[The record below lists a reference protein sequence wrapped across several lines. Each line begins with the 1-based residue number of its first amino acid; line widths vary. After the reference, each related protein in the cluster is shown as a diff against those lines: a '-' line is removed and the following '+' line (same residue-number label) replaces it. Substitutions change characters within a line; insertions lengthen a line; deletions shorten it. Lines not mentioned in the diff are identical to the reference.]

1 MKTPAMTDSPPSP
14 EATGGPG
21 RAPFSLMGFLQGLG
35 WGKRGR
41 ELARTGADAP
51 PVDAGAA
58 LRSQAEAFQTITVD
72 EVMTPRADITAVELS
87 TPFAAVVAAFAE
99 SEHSRIPVYRETLD
113 DPVGVAH
120 LKDVFRLLADPAQT
134 VDPAAEVLARLKRPT
149 LYVPASMRAAD
160 LMVRMQTNRIHM
172 AMVIDEFGGVD
183 GLVTLEDVI
192 ESVVGEIDDEHDE
205 ASSSQILAR
214 AGGVFEIDGR
224 LALEALE
231 AALETPLAAPDDDEA
246 VETAAGLV
254 TALVGRV
261 PERGEVITHPAGF
274 EFEVTEADPRRVKR
288 LRVRPAS
295 KPAA

>member
-1 MKTPAMTDSPPSP
+1 MTDSQRSPEAIDTPARPPSP
-14 EATGGPG
+14 LGGLLRRLP
-21 RAPFSLMGFLQGLG
+21 
-35 WGKRGR
+35 WGKRG
-41 ELARTGADAP
+41 LKPGGNGAAP
-51 PVDAGAA
+51 AVEDAGAA
-58 LRSQAEAFQTITVD
+58 LRSQAEAFQTITVGD
-72 EVMTPRADITAVELS
+72 VMTPRADITAVELS
-87 TPFAAVVAAFAE
+87 TPFAQVVAAFAE

-120 LKDVFRLLADPAQT
+120 LRDVFRLMADPVQT
-134 VDPAAEVLARLKRPT
+134 VNPQAEVLARLKRPT

-160 LMVRMQTNRIHM
+160 LLVRMQANRIHM

-205 ASSSQILAR
+205 ASSSQVLAR

-231 AALETPLAAPDDDEA
+231 AALETPLAAPDEDEA

-274 EFEVTEADPRRVKR
+274 EFEVTEADPRRIKR